1 MSPKP
6 DIIGAEDIAA
16 MLGVQLQTVH
26 RWRTRGREM
35 GEGAL
40 PEPEWVIGGTPI
52 WQRGTIV
59 RWARQSGRLTTAG
72 PNKLTARPRKATIR
86 PKT

>member
-1 MSPKP
+1 VSPKP

-26 RWRTRGREM
+26 RWRTRAREM
-35 GEGAL
+35 GADAL

-59 RWARQSGRLTTAG
+59 RWARKTQRLSAEG
-72 PNKLTARPRKATIR
+72 PKKLTARPRKATVT
-86 PKT
+86 KQT